1 MKKLVLLLILSVQ
14 LGFSQVRVLDG
25 YRFYFPTD
33 RLALNSANAY
43 GTVTDSGFVTLLNS
57 ITGTVTASQSVK
69 GHRPVF
75 TTTTTLGAKKRNC
88 IRNFVNDGLLFND
101 HTMTKNKTG
110 LTFYAVVNCPNPNT
124 NTNRYGILLFLDANG
139 DRSRFGLDVDWG
151 SGTYVCKARRTD
163 AEFSASSPLTYG
175 KSVYQGDVVVCV
187 RVDYSTGVLS
197 IFTNGVLTS
206 SLTGVSTGSTSN
218 TDGLYDCL
226 GNDLVLAPTTYFGF
240 VGYYGDPCYYDVAHT
255 DAQVKEQCK
264 RYDDY
269 YGLYQ
274 LQKPIFDYDT
284 ETKALVATYT
294 TAPTTTQKD
303 LINDLISGIKSDLGI
318 PTLSV
323 NFDYFLP
330 FAAYNQQCAKLN
342 WAKPQ
347 YSITE
352 NNSPTWTTAGYAGN
366 GSNMYLD
373 MGLVP
378 NTSTLNGFTNNGEY
392 GCYVRNNVA
401 SSGVAFGV
409 SASGGA
415 TARTSLFP
423 KFTDNKAYFLAN
435 NCSPTGTTVAT
446 SVGLNSCAWGI
457 LTTTGGTSQ
466 TSWIHYKNA
475 VNFGQQSYA
484 CSSASNAKIFA
495 LARSNNNVAD
505 QYSTYQLSFIYYGR
519 PIGLRANLYSRLL
532 TYLTAYSAN

>member
-1 MKKLVLLLILSVQ
+1 MKKILLLLLLTVQ

-57 ITGTVTASQSVK
+57 ITGTVTASQSVR

-110 LTFYAVVNCPNPNT
+110 LTFYCVVNCSTPNSNSD
-124 NTNRYGILLFLDANG
+124 RYGILLFLDANG
-139 DRSRFGLDVDWG
+139 DRSRFGMNVDPATAG
-151 SGTYVCKARRTD
+151 YIIKSRRTD
-163 AEFSASSPLTYG
+163 AEFSATSALAYG
-175 KSVYQGDVVVCV
+175 KSIYMGDVVVCV
-187 RVDYSTGVLS
+187 RVDYSSGVLS

-206 SLTGVSTGSTSN
+206 SVTSVSTGSTSN
-218 TDGLYDCL
+218 TDGLYDAL
-226 GNDLVLAPTTYFGF
+226 GNDFATGGSYYGY

-255 DAQVKEQCK
+255 DAQIKENCK

-303 LINDLISGIKSDLGI
+303 LLNDFIKGYKSDYGV
-318 PTLSV
+318 PTMSV
-323 NFDYFLP
+323 NFDLLFLT
-330 FAAYNQQCAKLN
+330 ANYNQQCANLN
-342 WAKPQ
+342 LAKTA
-347 YSITE
+347 YSITTV
-352 NNSPTWTTAGYAGN
+352 NAPTWATTGYTGA
-366 GSNMYLD
+366 STKYLRL
-373 MGLVP
+373 GLIP
-378 NTSTLNGFTNNGEY
+378 STSTLNAVAQWGEFGTYCKNNIAENTATLGSATN
-392 GCYVRNNVA
+392 
-401 SSGVAFGV
+401 STTF
-409 SASGGA
+409 
-415 TARTSLFP
+415 RTVLWNRWSDG
-423 KFTDNKAYFLAN
+423 KTYAYAN
-435 NCSPTGTTVAT
+435 NCAPSGTTIA
-446 SVGLNSCAWGI
+446 SSAGLTTCQYGMI
-457 LTTTGGTSQ
+457 TTTGGTSQ
-466 TSWIHYKNA
+466 NSMIYFKNG
-475 VNFGQQSYA
+475 VNYGQALYN
-484 CSSASNAKIFA
+484 CSSTSPFELFGLCKNEGGTPLQFTTNEV
-495 LARSNNNVAD
+495 SV
-505 QYSTYQLSFIYYGR
+505 IYYSR
-519 PIGLRANLYSRLL
+519 PHGNLIPFTTRLT

>member
-1 MKKLVLLLILSVQ
+1 MKKIVLLLILSVQ
-14 LGFSQVRVLDG
+14 LGFSQVRVLEG

-33 RLALNSANAY
+33 RLALNTTNAY

-101 HTMTKNKTG
+101 HTMTKNVTG
-110 LTFYAVVNCPNPNT
+110 CTFYAVVNCPNPNT
-124 NTNRYGILLFLDANG
+124 NSNRYGILLFLDANG

-151 SGTYVCKARRTD
+151 SANYIVKARRTD
-163 AEFSASSPLTYG
+163 AEFSGSSPLSYG
-175 KSVYQGDVVVCV
+175 KSTYQGDVIVCV
-187 RVDYSTGVLS
+187 RVDYSTGIIS

-206 SLTGVSTGSTSN
+206 SVTATSTGATSN

-226 GNDLVLAPTTYFGF
+226 GNDMASAPATYFGF
-240 VGYYGDPCYYDVAHT
+240 VGYYGDPSYYATAHT
-255 DAQVKEQCK
+255 DAEVKEQSK
-264 RYDDY
+264 RYNDY
-269 YGLYQ
+269 YGIYDYY
-274 LQKPIFDYDT
+274 KPIFDYDA
-284 ETKALVATYT
+284 ETKAIVATYT
-294 TAPTTTQKD
+294 TAPSTTQKD
-303 LINDLISGIKSDLGI
+303 LINDFISGLKMDLGI
-318 PTLSV
+318 PTMSTS
-323 NFDYFLP
+323 FDLFFP
-330 FAAYNQQCAKLN
+330 TATYNQQCAKIN
-342 WAKPQ
+342 WAKSQ

-352 NNSPTWTTAGYAGN
+352 NNSPTWSTTGYTGN
-366 GSNMYLD
+366 GTNMYLD
-373 MGLVP
+373 LGLVP
-378 NTSTLNGFTNNGEY
+378 NTSTLNGFTNNGEH
-392 GCYVRNNVA
+392 GCYIINNLA
-401 SSGVAFGV
+401 SSGVALGA

-446 SVGLNSCAWGI
+446 SAGLNSCGWGI

-475 VNFGQQSYA
+475 VNFGQQSYS
-484 CSSASNAKIFA
+484 CNSATNSKLFA

-505 QYSTYQLSFIYYGR
+505 QYSAYQISFIYYGR
-519 PIGLRANLYSRLL
+519 PVRRDVLYSRLL
-532 TYLTAYSAN
+532 TYLTAYGAN